1 LSGSDDEFRK
11 GEDESIDDNAS
22 DIGWD
27 SEDELAFGRRN
38 SKNGGNYNSDDENES
53 ESDQEEPKDG
63 EILLSD
69 MLETTQSKSQA
80 RAKSS
85 VDSDSDKD
93 QSGSA
98 SDDED
103 DLDDIHNR
111 LLDSIEKFSKTE
123 ENLEVKRKKHL
134 NQMTQESSYSSML
147 DGTQV
152 SMDALLGALDNTRD
166 LNTIKKRLTELE
178 KGLAA
183 PSYVEK
189 VTSDRMERHQAYE
202 GTKQDMNKWQ
212 DTVVANRHVAVLDLA
227 QDKRQLA
234 SYKQLVSRHVPTTS
248 LEKDIQMIL
257 VKHGTSDQAA
267 DQIETDELGSRNIS
281 PEEIREKQAELA
293 KVKALMFYEQMK
305 RHRLNKI
312 KSKAYRSI
320 HKRQRLKRNGKNQVG
335 DEDDENEAEE
345 LTEEQK
351 EKNVFDRVKERMDM
365 RHKNTSKWSKMALM
379 HGHANKDL
387 KYAHL
392 QMFESNVISFTLELP
407 IMSLYCSVRSS
418 LNASTKMWA
427 AKGCPP
433 RLMMRTMCTTS

>member
-1 LSGSDDEFRK
+1 LNFKDFEKIRNHINRAGDVDLSDSDDEFRK
-11 GEDESIDDNAS
+11 GEDESIDDSAS

-27 SEDELAFGRRN
+27 SEDELAFGGRN
-38 SKNGGNYNSDDENES
+38 KKGDYSSDDENES

-63 EILLSD
+63 EMLLSD
-69 MLETTQSKSQA
+69 MLENRPSKSQSH
-80 RAKSS
+80 AKSSAS

-93 QSGSA
+93 HSDST
-98 SDDED
+98 DDED

-111 LLDSIEKFSKTE
+111 LLNSIEKFSKTE
-123 ENLEVKRKKHL
+123 ENSEVKRKKFS

-152 SMDALLGALDNTRD
+152 SMNALLGALDNTRD
-166 LNTIKKRLTELE
+166 LSTIKKRLTELE

-248 LEKDIQMIL
+248 MEKDIQMIL
-257 VKHGTSDQAA
+257 VKHGTSDAAA

-320 HKRQRLKRNGKNQVG
+320 HKRQRLKRNGKNQTG
-335 DEDDENEAEE
+335 GDDEDEDEAEE

-351 EKNVFDRVKERMDM
+351 EKNAFDRVKERMDM
-365 RHKNTSKWSKMALM
+365 RHKNTSKWSKMALL

-387 KYAHL
+387 K
-392 QMFESNVISFTLELP
+392 
-407 IMSLYCSVRSS
+407 
-418 LNASTKMWA
+418 
-427 AKGCPP
+427 
-433 RLMMRTMCTTS
+433 

>member
-1 LSGSDDEFRK
+1 MSDSDDEFRK
-11 GEDESIDDNAS
+11 GEDESIDDSAS

-27 SEDELAFGRRN
+27 SEDELAFGGRN
-38 SKNGGNYNSDDENES
+38 KKGDYSSDDENES

-63 EILLSD
+63 EMLLSD
-69 MLETTQSKSQA
+69 MLENRPSKSQSH
-80 RAKSS
+80 AKSSAS

-93 QSGSA
+93 HSDST
-98 SDDED
+98 DDED

-111 LLDSIEKFSKTE
+111 LLNSIEKFSKTE
-123 ENLEVKRKKHL
+123 ENSEVKRKKFS

-152 SMDALLGALDNTRD
+152 SMNALLGALDNTRD
-166 LNTIKKRLTELE
+166 LSTIKKRLTELE

-248 LEKDIQMIL
+248 MEKDIQMIL
-257 VKHGTSDQAA
+257 VKHGTSDAAA

-320 HKRQRLKRNGKNQVG
+320 HKRQRLKRNGKNQTG
-335 DEDDENEAEE
+335 GDDEDEDEAEE

-351 EKNVFDRVKERMDM
+351 EKNAFDRVKERMDM
-365 RHKNTSKWSKMALM
+365 RHKNTSKWSKMALL

-387 KYAHL
+387 K
-392 QMFESNVISFTLELP
+392 
-407 IMSLYCSVRSS
+407 
-418 LNASTKMWA
+418 
-427 AKGCPP
+427 
-433 RLMMRTMCTTS
+433 